1 MPWLKRA
8 PSALLY
14 RVTAMLTGLRVDSV
28 QSATEAAQRLRA
40 LGAANVLVTLGERG
54 VVLVTAAGAQHF
66 PARPIQAV
74 DSTAAGDT
82 FIGGFCAAL
91 VAGRTVAEAIAFAQ
105 AAAALSVMR
114 PGAQTSIPFEREVVA
129 EISGP

>member
-1 MPWLKRA
+1 
-8 PSALLY
+8 
-14 RVTAMLTGLRVDSV
+14 
-28 QSATEAAQRLRA
+28 
-40 LGAANVLVTLGERG
+40 
-54 VVLVTAAGAQHF
+54 
-66 PARPIQAV
+66 V

-129 EISGP
+129 EIGAP